1 MAATRLPSDLADL
14 DVCDLETIGRVSGEP
29 RMIEIWFAA
38 AGPRLYLLSGGRDS
52 SHWVR
57 NVIANPRVR
66 LHFPQRVFTGQARP
80 IEGEADEHV
89 ARRALA
95 AKYEGWREGRRLS
108 QWARTSLPV
117 AIDLDGEDPA
127 P

>member
-29 RMIEIWFAA
+29 RVIEMWFAG
-38 AGPRLYLLSGGRDS
+38 AGPRLYLLSGGRDNA
-52 SHWVR
+52 HWVR

-66 LHFPQRVFTGQARP
+66 LHFPERVFTGSART
-80 IEGEADEHV
+80 IEGEPDEDA

-95 AKYEGWREGRRLS
+95 TKYEGWREGRRLS
-108 QWARTSLPV
+108 RWARTSLPV
-117 AIDLDGEDPA
+117 AIDLDGEEHA
-127 P
+127 T